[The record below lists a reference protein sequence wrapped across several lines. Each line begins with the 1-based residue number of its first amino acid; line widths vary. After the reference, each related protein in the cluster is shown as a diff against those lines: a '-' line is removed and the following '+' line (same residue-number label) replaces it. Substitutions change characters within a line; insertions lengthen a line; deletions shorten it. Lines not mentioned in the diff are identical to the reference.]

1 MRRLNDTRQHN
12 KGKHEMTHEEAVA
25 KTILAQLGGARFLLC
40 TGSKNLRCGKN
51 ADGNP
56 FLRFSLCNLKE
67 YLPNATV
74 RPNLCT
80 ITLNEAMDWYEM
92 KFEYFREAATRFDS
106 KTFTCKTTE
115 EKRVATYEC
124 NEVYCDQLQEIFE
137 QQTGLILDFCRVRF
151 G

>member
-1 MRRLNDTRQHN
+1 
-12 KGKHEMTHEEAVA
+12 MTHEEAVA
-25 KTILAQLGGARFLLC
+25 KTILAQLGGSRFLLC

-56 FLRFSLCNLKE
+56 FLRFSLCNLKD
-67 YLPNATV
+67 YLPDAKV

-80 ITLNEAMDWYEM
+80 ITLNEAMDWYEV
-92 KFEYFREAATRFDS
+92 KFEYFRAAATRFDS

-115 EKRVATYEC
+115 EKRITTYEN
-124 NEVYCDQLQEIFE
+124 NEVYADSLQTIFE
-137 QQTGLILDFCRVRF
+137 EQTNLILDMARVHF

>member
-1 MRRLNDTRQHN
+1 
-12 KGKHEMTHEEAVA
+12 MTHEEAVA
-25 KTILAQLGGARFLLC
+25 KTILAQLGGSRFLLC

-56 FLRFSLCNLKE
+56 FLRFSLCNLKD
-67 YLPNATV
+67 YLPDAKV

-80 ITLNEAMDWYEM
+80 ITLNEAMDWYEV
-92 KFEYFREAATRFDS
+92 KFEYFRAAATRFDS

-115 EKRVATYEC
+115 EKRITTYEN
-124 NEVYCDQLQEIFE
+124 NEVYADLLQTIFE
-137 QQTGLILDFCRVRF
+137 EQTNLILVFCRTHF